1 MLKIKHSKTVDKKF
15 HLALAMGFLFA
26 LPHIVVIAQE
36 TKINFVTEHL
46 PPFQSMN
53 GDHVS
58 GYTTEIVKK
67 LLSQT
72 NIKATFKIYP
82 WSRAFNL
89 AKNKQDTCIYKIART
104 PARELLFQWVG
115 VITTTNTHFIGLK
128 ENKYIKIN
136 SLEDA
141 KEYQIAAIRDDFTHS
156 FLLNAGF
163 VEHKNLYVVNN
174 THTLLKL
181 LIKNDFIDLVIADG
195 ETVEYRAKSID
206 IPQDKFKKY
215 FQLNEKPLDFY
226 LACSL
231 KTDKKIIE
239 QLSIALKTIKRNGE
253 YNKIGSKAQ
262 YKD

>member
-1 MLKIKHSKTVDKKF
+1 MLKIKRSKTIDKNF
-15 HLALAMGFLFA
+15 HLALAIGLLLA
-26 LPHIVVIAQE
+26 LPHIVIAQE

-46 PPFQSMN
+46 PPFQTMN

-67 LLSQT
+67 LLSKT
-72 NIKATFKIYP
+72 NIDATFKIYP

-104 PARELLFQWVG
+104 RARESLFHWVG
-115 VITTTNTHFIGLK
+115 VIATTNTHFIGLK
-128 ENKYIKIN
+128 ENKHIKIN

-181 LIKNDFIDLVIADG
+181 LIKNDFIDLVAADG

-206 IPQDKFKKY
+206 ISQEKFKKY
-215 FQLNEKPLDFY
+215 FQLNKKPLDFY

-239 QLSIALKTIKRNGE
+239 QLSLALNNIKKNGE
-253 YNKIGSKAQ
+253 L
-262 YKD
+262 YKSDIITQLK